1 MAEYCRWTASDESR
15 VASLER
21 TVIRLSEAIGLDV
34 EQQRHTQSEVSVLH
48 QIDKANAD
56 QEAPLL
62 VIRDAA
68 SESSIHLDPR
78 LGTASIIEKGLV
90 STDEAKQLLTI
101 FHNHYRRWIALR
113 ESGES
118 NSDLSITNS
127 PLLLCACCLIAVR
140 HWSSERARHIVDALF
155 AEVKSLLSQQLLQS
169 PQPLAF
175 FQAVLVLSMW
185 STTIGQTPLSID
197 AWLVTGF
204 AIQHASASDV
214 FRESQYSSSLD
225 SEFESTVG
233 KLLLWNRLCL
243 AHLHA
248 CISMRR
254 NAMVSKADVER
265 IRKRLPPGELSNFE
279 MRMVAETNLYWA
291 LYDNAVASS
300 VNLPQA
306 QAVLQSWKHV
316 WNFLLEQPR
325 SQFLQMGYH
334 FAQLL
339 MFEQCLNNKSAA
351 VRESLLAEMVRLSS
365 AILQLAMETT
375 DERTKHLTDHI
386 YHMIAFA
393 AITLCRLL
401 CKYESQL
408 QTRLDIPDS
417 DTLILNTITWLRSLG
432 SSLHVGHTMGDLIHA
447 AHRKLRP
454 DAHVELRRAS
464 EPQQPTPDQAIF
476 PDFMG
481 LGMDTLDIDWDAML
495 PDWQS
500 LASDELTHAVLPSG

>member
-1 MAEYCRWTASDESR
+1 M
-15 VASLER
+15 
-21 TVIRLSEAIGLDV
+21 
-34 EQQRHTQSEVSVLH
+34 
-48 QIDKANAD
+48 DKVNAD

-68 SESSIHLDPR
+68 SESSTSLYPR
-78 LGTASIIEKGLV
+78 WGTANIIEKGIV
-90 STDEAKQLLTI
+90 SADEVKQLLSI

-113 ESGES
+113 ESGQS
-118 NSDLSITNS
+118 SSDLNITIS

-155 AEVKSLLSQQLLQS
+155 AEAKSLLGQQVLQA

-175 FQAVLVLSMW
+175 FQAVLVLSLW

-204 AIQHASASDV
+204 AVQHASASDV
-214 FRESQYSSSLD
+214 FCESRYSSSLD

-254 NAMVSKADVER
+254 TSMVSKVDIER
-265 IRKRLPPGELSNFE
+265 VRKRLPPGELSNFE
-279 MRMVAETNLYWA
+279 MRMVAESNLYWT

-306 QAVLQSWKHV
+306 QAALQTWKTV
-316 WNFLLEQPR
+316 WGFLFDQPR
-325 SQFLQMGYH
+325 AQFLQMGYH

-339 MFEQCLNNKSAA
+339 IFEQCLNNKSAA
-351 VRESLLAEMVRLSS
+351 VRESLLSEMMRLSI
-365 AILQLAMETT
+365 AILQLARETS
-375 DERTKHLTDHI
+375 DDRTKHLTDHI
-386 YHMIAFA
+386 YHMIAFTA
-393 AITLCRLL
+393 VTLCRLL

-408 QTRLDIPDS
+408 QARFNIPES
-417 DTLILNTITWLRSLG
+417 DTLIFSTITWLRSLG
-432 SSLHVGHTMGDLIHA
+432 SSLHVGHTMGDLIHT

-464 EPQQPTPDQAIF
+464 EPQQPTPDQTVF
-476 PDFMG
+476 PDFIGM
-481 LGMDTLDIDWDAML
+481 GMDTLDIDWDAML

-500 LASDELTHAVLPSG
+500 LASEELAQAAMPPG

>member
-1 MAEYCRWTASDESR
+1 MNYQRICSDGSR

-21 TVIRLSEAIGLDV
+21 TVLRLSEAIGLDV
-34 EQQRHTQSEVSVLH
+34 EQQPHGQPEVSVLH
-48 QIDKANAD
+48 QVDNAIID

-68 SESSIHLDPR
+68 TEGSTHLDPR
-78 LGTASIIEKGLV
+78 LGTTNIVEKSFV
-90 STDEAKQLLTI
+90 SADEAKELLII
-101 FHNHYRRWIALR
+101 FHNHYKRWIALR
-113 ESGES
+113 ESAES
-118 NSDLSITNS
+118 SSDLNITNS

-140 HWSSERARHIVDALF
+140 HWSSERATHVVDALF
-155 AEVKSLLSQQLLQS
+155 AEAKSLLGQHLLQS

-175 FQAVLVLSMW
+175 FQAVLVLSLW

-214 FRESQYSSSLD
+214 FRESHYSSSLD

-254 NAMVSKADVER
+254 TSMVTKADIER
-265 IRKRLPPGELSNFE
+265 VRKRLPPGKLSNFE
-279 MRMVAETNLYWA
+279 MRMVAETNIYWTLYE
-291 LYDNAVASS
+291 NAVASS

-306 QAVLQSWKHV
+306 QAALQTWKTV
-316 WNFLLEQPR
+316 WGFLFDQPR
-325 SQFLQMGYH
+325 AQFLQMGHH

-339 MFEQCLNNKSAA
+339 IFEQCLNNKSAA
-351 VRESLLAEMVRLSS
+351 VRESLVSEMLRLST
-365 AILQLAMETT
+365 AILQLAMETS
-375 DERTKHLTDHI
+375 DDRTKHLTDHI
-386 YHMIAFA
+386 YHMITFA
-393 AITLCRLL
+393 AVTLCRLL

-408 QTRLDIPDS
+408 QARLNISES
-417 DTLILNTITWLRSLG
+417 DTLILSTITWLRSLG
-432 SSLHVGHTMGDLIHA
+432 SSLHVGHTMGDLIQA

-454 DAHVELRRAS
+454 EAHVELRRAS
-464 EPQQPTPDQAIF
+464 EPQQPTPDQTIF
-476 PDFMG
+476 PDFIGM
-481 LGMDTLDIDWDAML
+481 GMDTLDIDWDAML

-500 LASDELTHAVLPSG
+500 LASDELTHAAMPPG